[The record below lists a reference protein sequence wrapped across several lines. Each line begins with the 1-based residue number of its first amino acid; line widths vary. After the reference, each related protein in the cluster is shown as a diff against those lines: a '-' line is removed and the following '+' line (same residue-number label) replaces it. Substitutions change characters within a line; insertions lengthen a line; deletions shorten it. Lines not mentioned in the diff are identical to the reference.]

1 MNKLEDPL
9 ADLEQG
15 LKRFGILESNQDV
28 KEYIVTNLKSVVDV
42 TQIQNI
48 FGSLAGTISS
58 IFIALFSVTFMA
70 FCFLKDS
77 KLFYRMLLTIVPT
90 RYGEGVGMRWIR
102 FKNY

>member
-1 MNKLEDPL
+1 MIPL
-9 ADLEQG
+9 VSQEFQSLSDISITNIVNQAGRILWLIWSRIETVWN
-15 LKRFGILESNQDV
+15 LESDQDV

-70 FCFLKDS
+70 LFL
-77 KLFYRMLLTIVPT
+77 
-90 RYGEGVGMRWIR
+90 EG
-102 FKNY
+102 